1 MECVIKQKHF
11 HSITQSLVPLS
22 LYLPA
27 AHSVT
32 LPFILLIL
40 RSSWLTPS
48 QPFPPPCIYGL
59 AGPLCSDLTLLH
71 PALPFVVVQSLGLFY
86 QTHTARMEN
95 LQSELLNEE
104 RRGRQVDNLIML
116 LTPRKLLLNYYH
128 LLTALCSLLPYMR
141 GVRVAHLQLCL
152 VLTTSL
158 Y

>member
-1 MECVIKQKHF
+1 MWLKQKHF

-48 QPFPPPCIYGL
+48 QPFPPPCLYDL
-59 AGPLCSDLTLLH
+59 AGPLCSDLTMFH

-86 QTHTARMEN
+86 QTHAARMEN
-95 LQSELLNEE
+95 LQSELLIEE
-104 RRGRQVDNLIML
+104 QRGRQVDDLIML
-116 LTPRKLLLNYYH
+116 LTPRKLPPNYSP
-128 LLTALCSLLPYMR
+128 LLTALRSLLPCMR
-141 GVRVAHLQLCL
+141 GLRVAHFQLCL